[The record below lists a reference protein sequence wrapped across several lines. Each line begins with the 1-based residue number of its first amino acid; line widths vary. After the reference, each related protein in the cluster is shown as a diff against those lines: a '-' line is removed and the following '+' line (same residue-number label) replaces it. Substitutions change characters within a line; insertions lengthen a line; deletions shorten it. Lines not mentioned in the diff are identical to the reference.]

1 MTVWQLQEKHGH
13 MWRHFLAP
21 CLHVWLAARLG
32 KVQACFLWLPPVCTC
47 WCVCACVCCRE
58 REREREREPKAALR
72 GSGLPCSS
80 TSGLYIRPL
89 INPEWRPGSD
99 RLTGQAPVQDR
110 AWFITTELQPALIY
124 FRVRKEESRGR
135 VFEGIAGVD
144 TETALL
150 HW

>member
-1 MTVWQLQEKHGH
+1 MTITRKTWTHVETFSCH
-13 MWRHFLAP
+13 MS
-21 CLHVWLAARLG
+21 
-32 KVQACFLWLPPVCTC
+32 
-47 WCVCACVCCRE
+47 ACVTGGAPWKGACMLPLVTSCVHMLLRMCVLQRKRE
-58 REREREREPKAALR
+58 REREIEREREPEAALR

-99 RLTGQAPVQDR
+99 RLTGQAPVQDK

-144 TETALL
+144 TETAVLN
-150 HW
+150 W